1 MLPFTRGSNLRCTER
16 VGLRQAPHPS
26 LLPGL
31 GLSKF
36 VPVPRMRPDV
46 LTGTLP
52 PTARVDPWPVSANKL

>member
-52 PTARVDPWPVSANKL
+52 PHSPS